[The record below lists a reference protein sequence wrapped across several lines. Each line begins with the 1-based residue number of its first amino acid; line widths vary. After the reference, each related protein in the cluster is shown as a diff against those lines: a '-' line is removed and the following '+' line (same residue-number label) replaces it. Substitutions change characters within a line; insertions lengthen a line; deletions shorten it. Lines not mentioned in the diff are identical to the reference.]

1 MNHHLARNWWLV
13 VLRGI
18 LAILFGLTAFVWPDI
33 TWVVLVLMFGIYTLV
48 DGLATVGTGLSRTKD
63 SPRWWAFLVEGLISI
78 AAAVVVLIW
87 PELTAFIMVLLIAG
101 WAVLT
106 GILEIIAAIRLRHE
120 INNEWLLAL
129 GGSVSIALGFLL
141 FLRPVAGGLAIIW
154 TVAAYAVIFGVLLIA
169 LGFRLKNQNVSGNRQ
184 ALRSA

>member
-1 MNHHLARNWWLV
+1 M
-13 VLRGI
+13 LRGV

-33 TWVVLVLMFGIYTLV
+33 TWVVLVFMFGIYTLV
-48 DGLATVGTGLSRTKD
+48 DGLVAVGTGLSRAKD
-63 SPRWWAFLVEGLISI
+63 SPRWRVFFLKGLINI
-78 AAAVVVLIW
+78 GAAVLALIW
-87 PELTAFIMVLLIAG
+87 AQLAGLIMVFVIAG

-129 GGSVSIALGFLL
+129 GGIVSIALGIFL
-141 FLRPVAGGLAIIW
+141 FLRPVAGGIAIIW

-169 LGFRLKNQNVSGNRQ
+169 LGFRLKNQSALGDRQ